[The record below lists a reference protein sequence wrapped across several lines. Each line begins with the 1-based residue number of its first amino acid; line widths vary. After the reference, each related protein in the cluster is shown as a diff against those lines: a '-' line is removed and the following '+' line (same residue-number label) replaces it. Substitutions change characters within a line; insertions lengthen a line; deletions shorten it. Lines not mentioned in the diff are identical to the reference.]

1 VERHIAKH
9 YQTVRQLVLVAQ
21 AAEDDREQVNANIGA
36 KHRRYAPGPAR
47 EALHAAR
54 TEERE
59 ALFAAVKARLAQ
71 GVYTTEVA
79 KEFNLSRKT
88 VSQWHHCDILPS
100 DTRGRFKQ
108 KCLIDDYVPYLCRRI
123 EVGCTNKSQL
133 WREIVEQGFAGG
145 RSLVGKWIRQNYRA
159 NVKTTEPI
167 VCKETK
173 ATAPC
178 PRALAWLLIRHS
190 DELEEAEKQLLN
202 VLLQDEALAE
212 LRQLACKFIQIVRNG
227 LTDKWATWIH
237 RCCQSVIQELK
248 NFAISLQ
255 RDSAAVYE
263 AVAQSWSADKADRE
277 PAELPYKPLYH
288 HQYWFIDIR
297 YLVRFEGKW
306 VYSICIIE
314 ASPGRFWPGWPRGG
328 LSTSMGM

>member
-1 VERHIAKH
+1 VTASLPFGLAAG
-9 YQTVRQLVLVAQ
+9 QVLLAPGCLTQ
-21 AAEDDREQVNANIGA
+21 DNELSPQQVNQN
-36 KHRRYAPGPAR
+36 
-47 EALHAAR
+47 
-54 TEERE
+54 
-59 ALFAAVKARLAQ
+59 
-71 GVYTTEVA
+71 YTYY
-79 KEFNLSRKT
+79 EFT
-88 VSQWHHCDILPS
+88 
-100 DTRGRFKQ
+100 
-108 KCLIDDYVPYLCRRI
+108 PYLCRRI

-159 NVKTTEPI
+159 NVKTTEPV
-167 VCKETK
+167 VCKATK

-227 LTDKWATWIH
+227 LTDKWATWIQ

-263 AVAQSWSADKADRE
+263 AVAQSWSNG
-277 PAELPYKPLYH
+277 PT
-288 HQYWFIDIR
+288 
-297 YLVRFEGKW
+297 EGYVNRLKLLKRQG
-306 VYSICIIE
+306 YGR
-314 ASPGRFWPGWPRGG
+314 ASFD
-328 LSTSMGM
+328 LL